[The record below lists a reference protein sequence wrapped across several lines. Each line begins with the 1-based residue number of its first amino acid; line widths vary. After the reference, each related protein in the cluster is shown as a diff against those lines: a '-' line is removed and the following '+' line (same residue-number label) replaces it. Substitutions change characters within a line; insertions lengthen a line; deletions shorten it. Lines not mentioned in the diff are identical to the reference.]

1 MENQK
6 RMTTFTEKYDRMN
19 SSLLTTLAFSLYS
32 NKGAY
37 ALFLGAGISKAAG
50 LPSGWDIVT
59 DLLKKLAVQNK
70 VPDSE
75 NLEEWFREKYGCPVG
90 YSSVLRELAKTQT
103 ERVGLMKPYFE
114 PIGEERPKPTKAHY
128 AIAKL
133 AKGGYIKV
141 VLTTN
146 FDRLLETALEEE
158 GITPQVIR
166 FDDDI
171 KGATP
176 LVHSDLTVIKIN
188 GDYLDCRFR
197 NTDDELESYSE
208 EMSEYLRRIFN
219 EFGLITC
226 GWSAQWDKGLVD
238 IMRSSD
244 NFRYASYFSYVGELG
259 EGLRDIAQFRK
270 GNCVPI
276 DHADGFFSE
285 LYERVDALARCDSDH
300 PLTKEIAVARIKK
313 YLSDP
318 NGLIQYTDLFE
329 QEARSAYEKIA
340 KELDYGHFNKDLF
353 DKFNELHFGAIEK
366 LMPMCIT
373 AVRWAKP
380 EHEEAIVNAIIRLS
394 SGLPRISN
402 GSDDA
407 IKLQRLASLYLMYV
421 VGISCIIYEKY
432 SLLNKVFHIKA
443 STEYG
448 KEFLIKEV
456 NCKLWNNDDTINPI
470 LYGSQRYYC
479 PFSIF
484 IGTQLKPIFAHHFID
499 PNDYECV
506 FDVFEYF
513 LGINYC
519 HIVGKFCGYYWVPK
533 GIYDRRTERRKYTYQ
548 DNPYDAFFS
557 AASTDEQNWVP
568 IKQGMFNGDYSVY
581 QEAKQHA
588 DEFLKETR
596 RP

>member
-1 MENQK
+1 
-6 RMTTFTEKYDRMN
+6 MN
-19 SSLLTTLAFSLYS
+19 SSILTTLAFSIYS

-37 ALFLGAGISKAAG
+37 ALLLGAGISKASG

-59 DLLKKLAVQNK
+59 DLLKKLAAQNK
-70 VPDSE
+70 VSDSE

-90 YSSVLRELAKTQT
+90 YSSVLQELAKTQT

-114 PIGEERPKPTKAHY
+114 PVGEERPKPTKAHY

-133 AKGGYIKV
+133 AKKGYIRV

-176 LVHSDLTVIKIN
+176 LVHSDLTVVKIN

-197 NTDDELESYSE
+197 NTEDELDSYST
-208 EMSEYLRRIFN
+208 EMSEYLRRIFDD
-219 EFGLITC
+219 FGLITC
-226 GWSAQWDKGLVD
+226 GWSAQWDRGLVN
-238 IMRSSD
+238 IIRSSD
-244 NFRYASYFSYVGELG
+244 NFRYASYFSYVGELP
-259 EGLRDIAQFRK
+259 EGLRDITQYRK
-270 GNCVPI
+270 GNTVPI
-276 DHADGFFSE
+276 EGADSFFSE

-300 PLTKEIAVARIKK
+300 PLTKDIAIARIKK
-313 YLSDP
+313 YIADP
-318 NGLIQYTDLFE
+318 NGVIQYTDLFE
-329 QEARSAYEKIA
+329 QEAQAAFEKIA
-340 KELDYGHFNKDLF
+340 KELNYNYFDKKTF
-353 DKFNELHFGAIEK
+353 DKFNELHFDAIEK

-394 SGLPRISN
+394 SGLPTICNYSE
-402 GSDDA
+402 DA
-407 IKLQRLASLYLMYV
+407 IKLQKLASLYLTYV

-432 SLLNKVFHIKA
+432 SLLDKVFHIKVP
-443 STEYG
+443 TKYG
-448 KEFLIKEV
+448 KEFLIEQV
-456 NCKLWNNDDTINPI
+456 NCRLWKDNATISRV
-470 LYGSQRYYC
+470 LYNSLYYYA
-479 PFSIF
+479 FSSF
-484 IGTQLKPIFAHHFID
+484 IERRLQPVFAHLFTD
-499 PNDYECV
+499 SQDYECT
-506 FDVFEYF
+506 FDIFEYF

-519 HIVGKFCGYYWVPK
+519 HIVGMFCGHYWVPT
-533 GIYDRRTERRKYTYQ
+533 GIFDRRSIRRNYTYPN
-548 DNPYDAFFS
+548 NPFDTFLS
-557 AASTDEQNWVP
+557 AASANEQNWAP

-581 QEAKQHA
+581 QAAKQHA
-588 DEFLKETR
+588 DDFLKKNR

>member
-1 MENQK
+1 
-6 RMTTFTEKYDRMN
+6 MN
-19 SSLLTTLAFSLYS
+19 SSILTTLAFSIYS

-37 ALFLGAGISKAAG
+37 ALFLGAGVSKAAG

-59 DLLKKLAVQNK
+59 DLLKKLAAQNK
-70 VPDSE
+70 VTDSE
-75 NLEEWFREKYGCPVG
+75 HLEEWFREKYGCSVG

-114 PIGEERPKPTKAHY
+114 PAGEERPKPTKAHY

-133 AKGGYIKV
+133 AKNGYLKV
-141 VLTTN
+141 ILTTN

-176 LVHSDLTVIKIN
+176 LVHSDLTVVKIN

-197 NTDDELESYSE
+197 NTNDELESYSA

-226 GWSAQWDKGLVD
+226 GWSAQWDQGLVN

-244 NFRYASYFSYVGELG
+244 NFRYASYFSYVGELPD
-259 EGLRDIAQFRK
+259 GLRDIAQYRK
-270 GNCVPI
+270 GIAIPI
-276 DHADGFFSE
+276 EGADSFFSE
-285 LYERVDALARCDSDH
+285 LHERVDALARCDSDH
-300 PLTKEIAVARIKK
+300 PLTKDIAVARIKK
-313 YLSDP
+313 YIADP

-329 QEARSAYEKIA
+329 QEAQTAYEKIA
-340 KELDYGHFNKDLF
+340 KELNYNRFDKKTF
-353 DKFNELHFGAIEK
+353 DKFNELHFDTIEK

-380 EHEEAIVNAIIRLS
+380 EHEEAIINAIIRLS
-394 SGLPRISN
+394 SGLPTICN
-402 GSDDA
+402 CPEDA
-407 IKLQRLASLYLMYV
+407 IKLQKLASLYLTYV
-421 VGISCIIYEKY
+421 VGISCILYEKY
-432 SLLNKVFHIKA
+432 SLLDKVFHIKVP
-443 STEYG
+443 TEYQ
-448 KEFLIKEV
+448 KEYLIEKV
-456 NCKLWNNDDTINPI
+456 NCKLWNDDTINSI
-470 LYGSQRYYC
+470 LYESQRRYSL
-479 PFSIF
+479 FSIF
-484 IGTQLKPIFAHHFID
+484 IEKQLKQTFAHLLTD
-499 PNDYECV
+499 SRDYECI
-506 FDVFEYF
+506 FDIFEYF

-519 HIVGKFCGYYWVPK
+519 HIVGMFCGHYWVPR
-533 GIYDRRTERRKYTYQ
+533 GIFDGEQAVRRRLI
-548 DNPYDAFFS
+548 DSNNPFDTFFT
-557 AASTDEQNWVP
+557 AASTNEHNWDP

-588 DEFLKETR
+588 DEYLKKYR
-596 RP
+596 NH

>member
-1 MENQK
+1 
-6 RMTTFTEKYDRMN
+6 
-19 SSLLTTLAFSLYS
+19 
-32 NKGAY
+32 
-37 ALFLGAGISKAAG
+37 
-50 LPSGWDIVT
+50 
-59 DLLKKLAVQNK
+59 
-70 VPDSE
+70 
-75 NLEEWFREKYGCPVG
+75 
-90 YSSVLRELAKTQT
+90 
-103 ERVGLMKPYFE
+103 MKPYFE
-114 PIGEERPKPTKAHY
+114 PVGKERPKPTKAHY

-133 AKGGYIKV
+133 AKNGYLKV
-141 VLTTN
+141 ILTTN

-176 LVHSDLTVIKIN
+176 LVHSDLTVVKIN

-197 NTDDELESYSE
+197 NTDDELESYSA

-226 GWSAQWDKGLVD
+226 GWSAQWDRGLVN

-244 NFRYASYFSYVGELG
+244 NFRYASYFSYVGELPD
-259 EGLRDIAQFRK
+259 GLRDIAQYRK
-270 GNCVPI
+270 GNTIPI
-276 DHADGFFSE
+276 EGADSFFFE
-285 LYERVDALARCDSDH
+285 LYERVEALARCDSDH
-300 PLTKEIAVARIKK
+300 PLTKDIAVVRIKK
-313 YLSDP
+313 YIADP

-329 QEARSAYEKIA
+329 QEAQAAYEKIA
-340 KELDYGHFNKDLF
+340 KELNYNCFDKKTF

-394 SGLPRISN
+394 SGLPTVCN
-402 GSDDA
+402 YLEDA
-407 IKLQRLASLYLMYV
+407 IKLQKLASLYLTYV

-432 SLLNKVFHIKA
+432 SLLDKVFHIKV
-443 STEYG
+443 STKYG

-456 NCKLWNNDDTINPI
+456 NCNLWIDDNTINPI
-470 LYGSQRYYC
+470 LYGSQRRYS

-484 IGTQLKPIFAHHFID
+484 IEKQLKQIFAHLFTD
-499 PNDYECV
+499 SRDYECT
-506 FDVFEYF
+506 FDIFEYF

-519 HIVGKFCGYYWVPK
+519 HIVGMFCGHYWVPT
-533 GIYDRRTERRKYTYQ
+533 GIFDRRSIRRNYTYPN
-548 DNPYDAFFS
+548 NPFDTFFS
-557 AASTDEQNWVP
+557 AASANEQNWVP
-568 IKQGMFNGDYSVY
+568 IKQGMFNGEYSVY

-588 DEFLKETR
+588 DEFLKKYRE
-596 RP
+596 P

>member
-1 MENQK
+1 
-6 RMTTFTEKYDRMN
+6 MN
-19 SSLLTTLAFSLYS
+19 SSILTTLAFSIYS

-37 ALFLGAGISKAAG
+37 ALFLGAGVSKAAG

-59 DLLKKLAVQNK
+59 DLLKKLATQNK
-70 VPDSE
+70 VTDSE
-75 NLEEWFREKYGCPVG
+75 NLEEWFKTKYDRPVG
-90 YSSVLRELAKTQT
+90 YSSVLQELAKTPT

-114 PIGEERPKPTKAHY
+114 PVGKERPKPTKAHY

-133 AKGGYIKV
+133 AKNGYLKV
-141 VLTTN
+141 ILTTN

-176 LVHSDLTVIKIN
+176 LVHSDLTVVKIN

-197 NTDDELESYSE
+197 NTDDELESYSA
-208 EMSEYLRRIFN
+208 EMSEYLRRILN

-226 GWSAQWDKGLVD
+226 GWSAQWDRVLVN

-244 NFRYASYFSYVGELG
+244 NFRYASYFSYVGELPD
-259 EGLRDIAQFRK
+259 GLRDIAQYRK
-270 GNCVPI
+270 GNTIPI
-276 DHADGFFSE
+276 EGADSFFFE
-285 LYERVDALARCDSDH
+285 LYERGEALARCDSDH
-300 PLTKEIAVARIKK
+300 PLTKDIAVVRIKK
-313 YLSDP
+313 YIADP

-329 QEARSAYEKIA
+329 QEAQAAYEKIA
-340 KELDYGHFNKDLF
+340 KELNYNCFDKKTF

-394 SGLPRISN
+394 SGLPTVCN
-402 GSDDA
+402 YLEDA
-407 IKLQRLASLYLMYV
+407 IKLQKLASLYLTYV

-432 SLLNKVFHIKA
+432 SLLDKVFHIKV
-443 STEYG
+443 STKYG

-456 NCKLWNNDDTINPI
+456 NCNLWIDDNTINPI
-470 LYGSQRYYC
+470 LYGSQRRYS

-484 IGTQLKPIFAHHFID
+484 IEKQLKQIFAHLFTD
-499 PNDYECV
+499 SRDYECT
-506 FDVFEYF
+506 FDIFEYF

-519 HIVGKFCGYYWVPK
+519 HIVGMFCGHYWVPT
-533 GIYDRRTERRKYTYQ
+533 GIFDRRSIRRNYTYPN
-548 DNPYDAFFS
+548 NPFDTFFS
-557 AASTDEQNWVP
+557 AASANEQNWVP
-568 IKQGMFNGDYSVY
+568 IKQGMFNGEYSVY

-588 DEFLKETR
+588 DEFLKKYRE
-596 RP
+596 P

>member
-1 MENQK
+1 
-6 RMTTFTEKYDRMN
+6 MN
-19 SSLLTTLAFSLYS
+19 SSILTTLAFSIYS

-37 ALFLGAGISKAAG
+37 ALFLGAGVSKAAG

-70 VPDSE
+70 VAETED
-75 NLEEWFREKYGCPVG
+75 LEEWFRTKYGQPVG
-90 YSSVLRELAKTQT
+90 YSSVLQELTKTQT

-114 PIGEERPKPTKAHY
+114 PDGEERPKPTKAHY

-133 AKGGYIKV
+133 AKNGYIKV
-141 VLTTN
+141 ILTTN

-176 LVHSDLTVIKIN
+176 LVHSDLTVVKIN

-197 NTDDELESYSE
+197 NTDDELDSYSA
-208 EMSEYLRRIFN
+208 EMSEYLHRIFN
-219 EFGLITC
+219 DFGLITC
-226 GWSAQWDKGLVD
+226 GWSAQWDRGL
-238 IMRSSD
+238 INIIRSSD
-244 NFRYASYFSYVGELG
+244 NFRYASYFSYVGELSD
-259 EGLRDIAQFRK
+259 GLRDVTQFRK
-270 GNCVPI
+270 GNTVPI
-276 DHADGFFSE
+276 ENADSFFSE
-285 LYERVDALARCDSDH
+285 LHERVDALARCDSDH
-300 PLTKEIAVARIKK
+300 PLTKDIAVARIKK
-313 YLSDP
+313 YIADP

-329 QEARSAYEKIA
+329 QEAQTAYEKIA
-340 KELDYGHFNKDLF
+340 KELNYNHFNREAF
-353 DKFNELHFGAIEK
+353 DKFNELHFDSIEK

-380 EHEEAIVNAIIRLS
+380 NHEEAIVNAIIRLS
-394 SGLPRISN
+394 SGFPIICNYL
-402 GSDDA
+402 DHA

-421 VGISCIIYEKY
+421 VGISCIFYEKY
-432 SLLNKVFHIKA
+432 SLLDKIFHIKVP
-443 STEYG
+443 TKYRKEY
-448 KEFLIKEV
+448 LIHEV
-456 NCKLWNNDDTINPI
+456 NCKLWDDDVINPV
-470 LYGSQRYYC
+470 LYGSQKYYH

-484 IGTQLKPIFAHHFID
+484 IEKRLKPIFAQFFID
-499 PNDYECV
+499 SRDYECV

-513 LGINYC
+513 LGINYY
-519 HIVGKFCGYYWVPK
+519 HIIYGDSDDGWIPR
-533 GIYDRRTERRKYTYQ
+533 GIYDRRADRRKYAYL

-568 IKQGMFNGDYSVY
+568 IKQGMFDGKYSAY

-596 RP
+596 IP

>member
-1 MENQK
+1 
-6 RMTTFTEKYDRMN
+6 MN
-19 SSLLTTLAFSLYS
+19 SSILTTLAFSIYS

-37 ALFLGAGISKAAG
+37 ALFLGAGVSKAAG

-59 DLLKKLAVQNK
+59 DLLKKLAAQNK
-70 VPDSE
+70 VTDSE
-75 NLEEWFREKYGCPVG
+75 NLEEWFREKYGCSVG
-90 YSSVLRELAKTQT
+90 YSSVLQELAKTQT

-114 PIGEERPKPTKAHY
+114 PFGKERPKPTKAHY

-133 AKGGYIKV
+133 AKNGYLKV
-141 VLTTN
+141 ILTTN

-197 NTDDELESYSE
+197 NTNDELESYSA

-226 GWSAQWDKGLVD
+226 GWSAQWDRGLVN
-238 IMRSSD
+238 IMRSSV
-244 NFRYASYFSYVGELG
+244 NFRYASYFSYVGELPD
-259 EGLRDIAQFRK
+259 GLHDIAQYRK
-270 GNCVPI
+270 GDTIPI
-276 DHADGFFSE
+276 EGADSFFSE
-285 LYERVDALARCDSDH
+285 LHERVEALARCDSDH
-300 PLTKEIAVARIKK
+300 PLTKDIAVARIKK
-313 YLSDP
+313 YIADP
-318 NGLIQYTDLFE
+318 NGLIQYSDLFE
-329 QEARSAYEKIA
+329 QEAQAAYEKIA
-340 KELDYGHFNKDLF
+340 KELNYNYFDKKTF

-394 SGLPRISN
+394 SGLPTICNYSE
-402 GSDDA
+402 DA
-407 IKLQRLASLYLMYV
+407 IKLQKLASLYLTYV

-432 SLLNKVFHIKA
+432 SLLDKVFHIKVP
-443 STEYG
+443 TEYG
-448 KEFLIKEV
+448 KEFLIKKV
-456 NCKLWNNDDTINPI
+456 NCKLWIDDDTINPV
-470 LYGSQRYYC
+470 LYGSQRYYS

-484 IGTQLKPIFAHHFID
+484 IEKQLKQTFAHILTD
-499 PNDYECV
+499 SRDYECT
-506 FDVFEYF
+506 FDIFEYF

-519 HIVGKFCGYYWVPK
+519 HIVGMFCGHYWVPK
-533 GIYDRRTERRKYTYQ
+533 GIYDRRAGRHQYNYR

-557 AASTDEQNWVP
+557 TAFTDGQNWTP

>member
-1 MENQK
+1 
-6 RMTTFTEKYDRMN
+6 MN
-19 SSLLTTLAFSLYS
+19 SSILTTLAFSIYS

-37 ALFLGAGISKAAG
+37 ALLLGAGISKASG

-59 DLLKKLAVQNK
+59 DLLKKLAAQNK
-70 VPDSE
+70 VSDSE

-90 YSSVLRELAKTQT
+90 YSSVLQELAKTQT

-114 PIGEERPKPTKAHY
+114 PVGEERPKPTKAHY

-133 AKGGYIKV
+133 AKKGYIRV

-176 LVHSDLTVIKIN
+176 LVHSDLTVVKIN

-197 NTDDELESYSE
+197 NTEDELDSYSA
-208 EMSEYLRRIFN
+208 EMSEYLRRIFDD
-219 EFGLITC
+219 FGLITC
-226 GWSAQWDKGLVD
+226 GWSAQWDRGLVN
-238 IMRSSD
+238 IIRSSD
-244 NFRYASYFSYVGELG
+244 NFRYASYFSYVGELP
-259 EGLRDIAQFRK
+259 EGLRDITQYRK
-270 GNCVPI
+270 GNTVPI
-276 DHADGFFSE
+276 EGADSFFSE

-300 PLTKEIAVARIKK
+300 PLTKDIAIARIKK
-313 YLSDP
+313 YIADP
-318 NGLIQYTDLFE
+318 NGVIQYTDLFE
-329 QEARSAYEKIA
+329 QEAQAAFEKIA
-340 KELDYGHFNKDLF
+340 KELNYNYFDKKTF
-353 DKFNELHFGAIEK
+353 DKFNELHFDAIEK

-394 SGLPRISN
+394 SGLPTICNYSE
-402 GSDDA
+402 DA
-407 IKLQRLASLYLMYV
+407 IKLQKLASLYLTYV

-432 SLLNKVFHIKA
+432 SLLDKVFHIKVP
-443 STEYG
+443 TKYG
-448 KEFLIKEV
+448 KEFLIEQV
-456 NCKLWNNDDTINPI
+456 NCRLWKDNATISRV
-470 LYGSQRYYC
+470 LYNSLYYYA
-479 PFSIF
+479 FSSF
-484 IGTQLKPIFAHHFID
+484 IERRLQPVFAHLFTD
-499 PNDYECV
+499 SQDYECT
-506 FDVFEYF
+506 FDIFEYF

-519 HIVGKFCGYYWVPK
+519 HIVGMFCGHYWVPT
-533 GIYDRRTERRKYTYQ
+533 GIFDRRSIRRNYTYPN
-548 DNPYDAFFS
+548 NPFDTFLS
-557 AASTDEQNWVP
+557 AASANEQNWAP

-581 QEAKQHA
+581 QAAKQHA
-588 DEFLKETR
+588 DDFLKKNR

>member
-1 MENQK
+1 
-6 RMTTFTEKYDRMN
+6 MN
-19 SSLLTTLAFSLYS
+19 SSILTTLAFSIYS

-37 ALFLGAGISKAAG
+37 ALFLGAGVSKAAG

-59 DLLKKLAVQNK
+59 DLLKKLATQNK
-70 VPDSE
+70 VTDSE
-75 NLEEWFREKYGCPVG
+75 NLEEWFKTKYDRPVG
-90 YSSVLRELAKTQT
+90 YSSVLQELAKTPT

-114 PIGEERPKPTKAHY
+114 PVGKERPKPTKAHY

-133 AKGGYIKV
+133 AKNGYLKV
-141 VLTTN
+141 ILTTN

-176 LVHSDLTVIKIN
+176 LVHSDLTVVKIN

-197 NTDDELESYSE
+197 NTDDELESYSA

-226 GWSAQWDKGLVD
+226 GWSAQWDRGLVN

-244 NFRYASYFSYVGELG
+244 NFRYASYFSYVGELPD
-259 EGLRDIAQFRK
+259 GLRDIAQYRK
-270 GNCVPI
+270 GNTIPI
-276 DHADGFFSE
+276 EGADSFFFE
-285 LYERVDALARCDSDH
+285 LYERVEALARCDSDH
-300 PLTKEIAVARIKK
+300 PLTKDIAVVRIKK
-313 YLSDP
+313 YIADP

-329 QEARSAYEKIA
+329 QEAQAAYEKIA
-340 KELDYGHFNKDLF
+340 KELNYNCFDKKTF

-394 SGLPRISN
+394 SGLPTVCN
-402 GSDDA
+402 YLEDA
-407 IKLQRLASLYLMYV
+407 IKLQKLASLYLTYV

-432 SLLNKVFHIKA
+432 SLLDKVFHIKV
-443 STEYG
+443 STKYG

-456 NCKLWNNDDTINPI
+456 NCNLWIDDNTINPI
-470 LYGSQRYYC
+470 LYGSQRRYS

-484 IGTQLKPIFAHHFID
+484 IEKQLKQIFAHLFSD
-499 PNDYECV
+499 SRDDECT
-506 FDVFEYF
+506 FDIFEYF

-519 HIVGKFCGYYWVPK
+519 HIVGMFCGHYWVPT
-533 GIYDRRTERRKYTYQ
+533 GIFDRRSIRRNYTYPN
-548 DNPYDAFFS
+548 NPFDTFFS
-557 AASTDEQNWVP
+557 AASANEQNWVP
-568 IKQGMFNGDYSVY
+568 IKQGMFNGEYSVY

-588 DEFLKETR
+588 DEFLKKYRE
-596 RP
+596 P

>member
-1 MENQK
+1 
-6 RMTTFTEKYDRMN
+6 MN
-19 SSLLTTLAFSLYS
+19 SSILTTLAFSIYS

-37 ALFLGAGISKAAG
+37 ALFLGAGVSKAAG

-59 DLLKKLAVQNK
+59 DLLKKLATQNK
-70 VPDSE
+70 VTDSE
-75 NLEEWFREKYGCPVG
+75 NLEEWFKTKYDRPVG
-90 YSSVLRELAKTQT
+90 YSSVLQELAKTPT

-114 PIGEERPKPTKAHY
+114 PVGKERPKPTKAHY

-133 AKGGYIKV
+133 AKNGYLKV
-141 VLTTN
+141 ILTTN

-158 GITPQVIR
+158 GITPQVIS

-176 LVHSDLTVIKIN
+176 LVHSDLTVVKIN

-197 NTDDELESYSE
+197 NTDDELESYSA

-226 GWSAQWDKGLVD
+226 GWSAQWDRGLVN

-244 NFRYASYFSYVGELG
+244 NFRYASYFSYVGELPD
-259 EGLRDIAQFRK
+259 GLRDIAQYRK
-270 GNCVPI
+270 GNTIPI
-276 DHADGFFSE
+276 EGADSFFFE
-285 LYERVDALARCDSDH
+285 LYERVEALARCDSDH
-300 PLTKEIAVARIKK
+300 PLTKDIAVVRIKK
-313 YLSDP
+313 YIADP

-329 QEARSAYEKIA
+329 QEAQAAYEKIA
-340 KELDYGHFNKDLF
+340 KELNYNCFDKKTF

-394 SGLPRISN
+394 SGLPTVCN
-402 GSDDA
+402 YLEDA
-407 IKLQRLASLYLMYV
+407 IKLQKLASLYLTYV

-432 SLLNKVFHIKA
+432 SLLDKVFHIKV
-443 STEYG
+443 STKYG

-456 NCKLWNNDDTINPI
+456 NCNLWIDDNTINPI
-470 LYGSQRYYC
+470 LYGSQRRYS

-484 IGTQLKPIFAHHFID
+484 IEKQLKQIFAHLFTD
-499 PNDYECV
+499 SRDYECT
-506 FDVFEYF
+506 FDIFEYF

-519 HIVGKFCGYYWVPK
+519 HIVGMFCGHYWVPT
-533 GIYDRRTERRKYTYQ
+533 GIFDRRSIRRNYTYPN
-548 DNPYDAFFS
+548 NPFDTFFS
-557 AASTDEQNWVP
+557 AASANEQNWVP
-568 IKQGMFNGDYSVY
+568 IKQGMFNGEYSVY

-588 DEFLKETR
+588 DEFLKKYRE
-596 RP
+596 P

>member
-1 MENQK
+1 
-6 RMTTFTEKYDRMN
+6 MN
-19 SSLLTTLAFSLYS
+19 SSILTTLAFSIYS

-37 ALFLGAGISKAAG
+37 ALLLGAGISKASG

-59 DLLKKLAVQNK
+59 DLLKKLAAQNK
-70 VPDSE
+70 VSDSE

-90 YSSVLRELAKTQT
+90 YSSVLQELAKTQT

-114 PIGEERPKPTKAHY
+114 PVGEERPKPTKAHY

-133 AKGGYIKV
+133 AKKGYIRV

-176 LVHSDLTVIKIN
+176 LVHSDLTVVKIN

-197 NTDDELESYSE
+197 NTEDELDSYSA
-208 EMSEYLRRIFN
+208 EMSEYLRRIFDD
-219 EFGLITC
+219 FGLITC
-226 GWSAQWDKGLVD
+226 GWSAQWDRGLVN
-238 IMRSSD
+238 IIRSSD
-244 NFRYASYFSYVGELG
+244 NFRYALYFCHVGDISN
-259 EGLRDIAQFRK
+259 GLRDIAQYRK
-270 GNCVPI
+270 GNAVSI
-276 DHADGFFSE
+276 KDADNFFSE

-300 PLTKEIAVARIKK
+300 PLTKDIAVAQIKK
-313 YLSDP
+313 YIADP

-329 QEARSAYEKIA
+329 QEAQAAFEKIA
-340 KELDYGHFNKDLF
+340 KELNYNYFDKKTF
-353 DKFNELHFGAIEK
+353 DKFNELHFDAIEK

-394 SGLPRISN
+394 SGLPTICNYSE
-402 GSDDA
+402 DA
-407 IKLQRLASLYLMYV
+407 IKLQKLASLYLTYV

-432 SLLNKVFHIKA
+432 SLLDKVFHIKVP
-443 STEYG
+443 TKYG
-448 KEFLIKEV
+448 KEFLIEQV
-456 NCKLWNNDDTINPI
+456 NCRLWKDNATISRV
-470 LYGSQRYYC
+470 LYNSLHHYA
-479 PFSIF
+479 FSCF
-484 IGTQLKPIFAHHFID
+484 IERRLQPVFAHLFTD
-499 PNDYECV
+499 SQDYECT
-506 FDVFEYF
+506 FDIFEYF

-519 HIVGKFCGYYWVPK
+519 HIVGTYCDNYWVSV
-533 GIYDRRTERRKYTYQ
+533 GIFDGERAVRRKYTYR
-548 DNPYDAFFS
+548 DNPYDAFFFT
-557 AASTDEQNWVP
+557 ASTDGQNWPP
-568 IKQGMFNGDYSVY
+568 IKQGMFNGEYSVY

-588 DEFLKETR
+588 DEFLKKYRE
-596 RP
+596 P